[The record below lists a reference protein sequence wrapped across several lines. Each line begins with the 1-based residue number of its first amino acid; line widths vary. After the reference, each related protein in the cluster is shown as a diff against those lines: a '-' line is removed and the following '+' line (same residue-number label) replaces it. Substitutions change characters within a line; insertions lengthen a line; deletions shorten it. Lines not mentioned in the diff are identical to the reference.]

1 MLDMLEQIF
10 PYAIAYTVPLLI
22 VALGALYCER
32 SGIVNIGL
40 DGFMIVGSFAGAYTI
55 MKIQDKFPEGST
67 AHLWIGLLVAVIVGA
82 LFSLLHAFASI
93 NLSANQVISGTA
105 INMIAGAL
113 TIFMARAMT
122 GTGNISIRMG
132 FVRDDI
138 PLLSSIPII
147 GNLFF
152 SNSYVTTWLVLGILL
167 VSIFILYKT
176 SFGMRLRACGENP
189 HAADA
194 AGISVSKMRYIGVMI
209 SGALASLGGA
219 IIIVTYSGE
228 FNGSVAGLGFLA
240 LAALIFGQWKPLGIL
255 GSTMFFGIAITIANI
270 SQLIPA
276 LDSVPPVALKI
287 FPYAVTLIALVI
299 FSKSS
304 QAPKA
309 AGEPYD
315 VKRR

>member
-1 MLDMLEQIF
+1 MLEMLEQIF

-67 AHLWIGLLVAVIVGA
+67 MHLWIGLLVAVIVGA

-147 GNLFF
+147 GKLFF

-255 GSTMFFGIAITIANI
+255 GSTMFFGLAITIANV
-270 SQLIPA
+270 SQLMPS

-287 FPYAVTLIALVI
+287 FPYAITLIALII